1 MNYMEQ
7 VAKMLGVEIG
17 EEFRVVN
24 DSCLYKLDDKGL
36 YFLATDDKWK
46 IDYFTLTSILNGK
59 AMIIKKP
66 ILDDNEKEYLI
77 GVIKP
82 FRNQVFNICKHNI
95 TCYEYV
101 YEQIKIKVKDG
112 IDNGYTTISL
122 PIFKKDTMYKGMEG
136 DKEYSLEE
144 LGL

>member
-66 ILDDNEKEYLI
+66 ILDDVEREYLSN
-77 GVIKP
+77 VIKP
-82 FRNQVFNICKHNI
+82 FRDRIEYIIKNSAYSPIEWI
-95 TCYEYV
+95 T
-101 YEQIKIKVKDG
+101 IKYKDG
-112 IDNGYTTISL
+112 GATNL
-122 PIFKKDTMYKGMEG
+122 PLFEKGTMYQGMEVN
-136 DKEYSLEE
+136 KKYSLED

>member
-36 YFLATDDKWK
+36 YFQATDDKWK

-66 ILDDNEKEYLI
+66 ILDDVEKEYLSNVVKPFRDKVT
-77 GVIKP
+77 GVIKWGKEIGKGLEYI
-82 FRNQVFNICKHNI
+82 VVIYTDDCKERGMGFP
-95 TCYEYV
+95 C
-101 YEQIKIKVKDG
+101 
-112 IDNGYTTISL
+112 
-122 PIFKKDTMYKGMEG
+122 FKEGTMYKGMEPN
-136 DKEYSLEE
+136 KEYTLED

>member
-1 MNYMEQ
+1 MEQ

-66 ILDDNEKEYLI
+66 ILDDVEREYLSN
-77 GVIKP
+77 VIKP
-82 FRNQVFNICKHNI
+82 FRDRIEYIIKNSAYSPIEWI
-95 TCYEYV
+95 T
-101 YEQIKIKVKDG
+101 IKYKDG
-112 IDNGYTTISL
+112 GATNL
-122 PIFKKDTMYKGMEG
+122 PLFEKGTMYQGMEVN
-136 DKEYSLEE
+136 KKYSLED